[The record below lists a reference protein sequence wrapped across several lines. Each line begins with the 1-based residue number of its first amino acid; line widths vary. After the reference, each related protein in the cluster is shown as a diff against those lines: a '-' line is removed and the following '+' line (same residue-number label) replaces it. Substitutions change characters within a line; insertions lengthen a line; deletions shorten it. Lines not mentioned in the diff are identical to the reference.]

1 MKSIFDSIA
10 HWLLVVAVLLV
21 LLLSWGVDH
30 YRSKARAATTDLQ
43 QLQADVR
50 AQNTTAKTT
59 LERLTGERDTAQTAL
74 NQLRKQQ
81 EKNDVTS
88 TNEIARLSDELKHR
102 PVRVRIVTAAVS
114 GASGGCT
121 PGDAATSNTAGAAD
135 TGTAYGLL
143 PAANSARLGAV
154 ITEVETIN
162 AAYAS
167 CRAQLL
173 QP

>member
-74 NQLRKQQ
+74 NQLHKQQ

-102 PVRVRIVTAAVS
+102 PVRVRVVTAS
-114 GASGGCT
+114 GGGASGGCT
-121 PGDAATSNTAGAAD
+121 SGDAATSSASAPFAASSPER
-135 TGTAYGLL
+135 L
-143 PAANSARLGAV
+143 NSVAIACEPDVDSPYSRPK
-154 ITEVETIN
+154 
-162 AAYAS
+162 S
-167 CRAQLL
+167 RSPF
-173 QP
+173 QPVA